1 MRHLARSLAALT
13 LGTASVFV
21 AGLPA
26 SAQDEACTEQDTG
39 YGASG
44 VCVVEVLQADPI
56 CPAGVLQLTYQVT
69 AEGTEATTVDLRWIN
84 PGGTDVVQTGQPFS
98 GTVDWPASIP
108 TRATDVEFRVG
119 TELAVNVDPK
129 VALAKC
135 LPSGSKVLSVSD
147 TTSSAS
153 TGSSGVLAFTG
164 SEALPFAVAGGGLLL
179 AGTALV
185 LVRSARARRAV
196 Q

>member
-13 LGTASVFV
+13 IGTASVFV

-26 SAQDEACTEQDTG
+26 SAQDEACTDQDTG

-44 VCVVEVLQADPI
+44 VCVVEVLEADPI
-56 CPAGVLQLTYQVT
+56 CPAGVLQLTYKVT
-69 AEGTEATTVDLRWIN
+69 AAGTEATTVDLRWIN

-129 VALAKC
+129 VALAQC

-147 TTSSAS
+147 TTS

-164 SEALPFAVAGGGLLL
+164 SEALPFALAGGGLLL

-185 LVRSARARRAV
+185 LARSARARRAV